1 MKFPDHGVRFPI
13 ELDTRHCTPSPAELE
28 KMRTNLE
35 PLLRAVDHF
44 PVVSLHIV
52 LECFQ
57 RTTTHRAK
65 VSLALTGK
73 TLVSVEE
80 HTHLHAAFE
89 CCLKNLLQD
98 VSAYKARMENETE
111 FQKEEKGTHH
121 PLRPDLDPDS
131 ATLEAAVLS
140 TDYTAFRLALFGYD
154 EPVRKRIGRWIE
166 RYPEVEAR
174 IGKGLEIDDLVE
186 EVFLDAFEQYSAR
199 PKELRLGE
207 WLERLIDP
215 AVKEIVFDRNGEL
228 ENVRFAR
235 TAREAETGER
245 PRRQKKS
252 DRVDG

>member
-13 ELDTRHCTPSPAELE
+13 QLDTRHCTPSLAELE

-44 PVVSLHIV
+44 PVVSLHIF
-52 LECFQ
+52 LECFP
-57 RTTTHRAK
+57 RTTSQRAK

-73 TLVSVEE
+73 TLVSVED
-80 HTHLHAAFE
+80 HANLHAAFE
-89 CCLKNLLQD
+89 SCLNNLLQD
-98 VSAYKARMENETE
+98 VSAYKARMENEAE

-131 ATLEAAVLS
+131 ATLEAAVRS
-140 TDYTAFRLALFGYD
+140 SDYTAFRLALFGYD
-154 EPVRKRIGRWIE
+154 EPLRMRVGRWIE
-166 RYPEVEAR
+166 RYPDVGAR

-186 EVFLDAFEQYSAR
+186 EVFLDAFEHYFAR

-215 AVKEIVFDRNGEL
+215 AVKEIICDRNGEL
-228 ENVRFAR
+228 ENARLAR
-235 TAREAETGER
+235 TAREVETGER
-245 PRRQKKS
+245 PRKRE
-252 DRVDG
+252 